1 VVLNAIEQ
9 ILDTEDPKLLA
20 HFRANAFTPQVY
32 AWPILTTLFTDV
44 LPKADWLRLFDHL
57 FTYRD
62 DPELLIF
69 YLAAFLLCS
78 RTTLLTQVNTLDDL
92 AAF

>member
-1 VVLNAIEQ
+1 
-9 ILDTEDPKLLA
+9 
-20 HFRANAFTPQVY
+20 
-32 AWPILTTLFTDV
+32 
-44 LPKADWLRLFDHL
+44 LFDHL